1 MDKIRE
7 EFEKEYDVI
16 EFRLDSDFPVFEA
29 GYKAR
34 DEEIKRLR
42 YLISPDAPDKYFNDL
57 LDNISKQE
65 LQEEIKKLRD
75 EMDRFLCTVKQHL
88 YSPESNAALAIV
100 KNAVKYY
107 EEQALKE
114 SE

>member
-29 GYKAR
+29 GYKSR
-34 DEEIKRLR
+34 DKEIAELHESCNNYKKMYVDKR
-42 YLISPDAPDKYFNDL
+42 
-57 LDNISKQE
+57 
-65 LQEEIKKLRD
+65 EEIKKLRD

-88 YSPESNAALAIV
+88 YSPESKAALAIV